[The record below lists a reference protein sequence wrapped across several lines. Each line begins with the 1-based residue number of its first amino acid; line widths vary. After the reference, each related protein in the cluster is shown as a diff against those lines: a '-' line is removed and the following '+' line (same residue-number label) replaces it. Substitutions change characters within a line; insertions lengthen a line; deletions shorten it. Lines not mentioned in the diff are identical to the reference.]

1 MPLLVNALGLVRAPE
16 LPPLSE
22 AGPLVSERRDRNDGG
37 LFSLIYLELLVGV
50 GWYVP

>member
-1 MPLLVNALGLVRAPE
+1 MPLALFG
-16 LPPLSE
+16 PLSSNLCPRQ
-22 AGPLVSERRDRNDGG
+22 GPLVSERRDRNDGG